1 MIIVVLGKER
11 TMAMGS
17 YYVTYKCPLCGTII
31 RCGNPADV
39 PQDKLPEILG
49 MVVRNQMMQGNPA
62 LHQAP
67 MYIPHKCKDGNAGL
81 AVFAGFTQERK
92 KQSGR

>member
-1 MIIVVLGKER
+1 
-11 TMAMGS
+11 MGS
-17 YYVTYKCPLCGTII
+17 YYATYKCPLCGTII